1 MAIADEQHHTPLPET
16 LKITKLTLNGEKT
29 FLGNIDIP
37 WIKEILSEL
46 EREYFEINAEENDNS
61 SSNLIIDLSVIRKKN
76 DEFGDHLIIRGTLS
90 GNYKAPCVRC
100 LDSTTQNINHQFRAL
115 FMSELFEK
123 AQTYEEE
130 TEVFCAEETMD
141 LYFYSNNNVNF
152 NDLIHEQLF
161 LNIPQFPLHDE
172 NCRGLC
178 PICGTNLNH
187 DSCSCQRP
195 ED

>member
-1 MAIADEQHHTPLPET
+1 MARYMLPTLINFYLRIRCMAIADEQHHTPLPET

-76 DEFGDHLIIRGTLS
+76 DEFGD
-90 GNYKAPCVRC
+90 
-100 LDSTTQNINHQFRAL
+100 
-115 FMSELFEK
+115 
-123 AQTYEEE
+123 
-130 TEVFCAEETMD
+130 
-141 LYFYSNNNVNF
+141 
-152 NDLIHEQLF
+152 DLINEQLF